1 MRPGEY
7 LDIIISRNGK
17 LLTKKVKLSKKDTF
31 VSNGFNILLK
41 DISKSDK
48 IKFDILNGVKIIR
61 NGNKNLI
68 YYGVKEGFIIT
79 EINKKPAINASEVS
93 KLLDYLLESGKTVNI
108 EVLNLE
114 GEIEQYAFR

>member
-41 DISKSDK
+41 DITKSDK

-79 EINKKPAINASEVS
+79 EINKKPAINASEAS

>member
-79 EINKKPAINASEVS
+79 EINKKPAINASEAS